1 MSEEKVYKWK
11 IDLTPETVVRKD
23 QNGNAN
29 TIKVDIRQNLIDM
42 LTLTGNK
49 NIKEQMGW
57 LKFSELHLNGSTA
70 LLDDQEYDK
79 LKKRVENS
87 DAQGTLGLEIGK
99 RVLRAV
105 KEEVKGAEVKEVD
118 KKPEPASASEVRES
132 MESSKNE

>member
-49 NIKEQMGW
+49 NNRPV
-57 LKFSELHLNGSTA
+57 SN
-70 LLDDQEYDK
+70 
-79 LKKRVENS
+79 
-87 DAQGTLGLEIGK
+87 
-99 RVLRAV
+99 
-105 KEEVKGAEVKEVD
+105 
-118 KKPEPASASEVRES
+118 
-132 MESSKNE
+132 